1 MGMNYDKLI
10 LLHIL
15 KHGNKLAVQHA
26 KTQT

>member
-15 KHGNKLAVQHA
+15 KNGNKLTVQHA